1 MGTNGDFLGLNF
13 MGTTSKTFDVI
24 PQVPKSSHN
33 PPPPRQS
40 LTHYT
45 ARVGDSNNGYSNE
58 LRHLSVEC
66 TGDIMFKLHYS
77 TLLKIIDCKR
87 YATTGK
93 RRSCH
98 SGH

>member
-33 PPPPRQS
+33 PPPPPPPQAV
-40 LTHYT
+40 LNT

-93 RRSCH
+93 SRSCH
-98 SGH
+98 